1 MKNKKVYNKQIEGYS
16 LVFGYIGVI
25 LIIIGCITLLPLLI
39 LLAYPNESKYA
50 IYFLT
55 PAAIAISI
63 GYILYWRIRGYQRN
77 RLKKHHDCV
86 IVVFS
91 WICAVFFSAM
101 PFFLL
106 KKYHFS
112 QGIFEAMSAWSTT
125 GLSIVD
131 VANTPHI
138 YLMHRSIVLFF
149 GGVGLVLVMLSV
161 LSDSYGMNLY
171 NAEGHNDRLMP
182 NLIKSS
188 RMIISI
194 YSAYICAGTIMY
206 MLAGM
211 PAFDAINHSISAV
224 STGGF
229 STKAESIAYYDSI
242 PIEMIS
248 IVLMLLGSTNFMAH
262 LFLIKGKFKQFFC
275 YCEVR
280 FTMIV
285 IIFATVLTASILS
298 IQLGLH
304 LNESIRISLFQI
316 VSALTTTGFQTVSN
330 FVSLPQAFLLLMILL
345 HLIGGG
351 IGSTAGGI
359 KQYRICVAFK
369 NIKWNIANKL
379 GSPRRI
385 YVQSIHKVGGR
396 QRINDHEKS
405 EIIAYLLLYLLCF
418 FIGTFIFVICGN
430 DVLSSM
436 FEFSSALGTV
446 GLSCGII
453 NYSSDAII
461 LWTATI
467 GMFLGRLEIYVI
479 LIAAFKVYN
488 DIKINCTRKTKW
500 SGL

>member
-1 MKNKKVYNKQIEGYS
+1 MKNEKMFDKQIEGYS

-25 LIIIGCITLLPLLI
+25 LIIIGCITLLPLLT
-39 LLAYPNESKYA
+39 LFAYPEESKYA
-50 IYFLT
+50 IYFLI
-55 PAAIAISI
+55 PASISI
-63 GYILYWRIRGYQRN
+63 ATGYILYWRIRGYHRN
-77 RLKKHHDCV
+77 RLRNHHDCV
-86 IVVFS
+86 IVVLS

-106 KKYHFS
+106 KQYSFS

-131 VANTPHI
+131 VTITPHI

-149 GGVGLVLVMLSV
+149 GGIGLVLVMLSV

-171 NAEGHNDRLMP
+171 NAEGHNDRLLP

-194 YSAYICAGTIMY
+194 YSAYIGAGTIMY
-206 MLAGM
+206 MMAGM
-211 PAFDAINHSISAV
+211 SPFDAINHSISAV

-248 IVLMLLGSTNFMAH
+248 IVLMLLGSTNFLAH
-262 LFLIKGKFKQFFC
+262 LFLIKGKFKHFFH

-280 FTMIV
+280 FTLIL
-285 IIFATVLTASILS
+285 IIFATVITTCVLC
-298 IQLGLH
+298 IQVGLH
-304 LNESIRISLFQI
+304 LDESIRISLFQI
-316 VSALTTTGFQTVSN
+316 VSALTTTGFQTVPSFIN
-330 FVSLPQAFLLLMILL
+330 LPQAMLLLMIIL

-359 KQYRICVAFK
+359 KQYRICIALK
-369 NIKWNIANKL
+369 SIKWNITNKL
-379 GSPRRI
+379 GNPRRI
-385 YVQSIHKVGGR
+385 FVQSIHKVGGR
-396 QRINDHEKS
+396 QKISDMEKN
-405 EIIAYLLLYLLCF
+405 EIIAYILLYLLFF

-430 DVLSSM
+430 NVLESM

-453 NYSSDAII
+453 NYSSNTII
-461 LWTATI
+461 LWTGTL

-479 LIAAFKVYN
+479 LIATFRVYN
-488 DIKINCTRKTKW
+488 DIKLRSN
-500 SGL
+500 S